1 MIRRPPRS
9 TLFPYT
15 TLFRSLAG
23 AVGADDADLGAGQER
38 QGDVVED
45 HLVAVRLAR
54 TDHRVDVLGHWGFEP
69 SVRSRA
75 GAGRGDRIAMP
86 APPPA
91 FSTPILPVREAHV
104 SDGSNSS
111 VAMRSSASTPC
122 NVASPSS

>member
-23 AVGADDADLGAGQER
+23 AVGADDADLGAGEER

-75 GAGRGDRIAMP
+75 GAGRAAVARLRPHPLRSRLRSSQSGRVTPAS
-86 APPPA
+86 APPRA
-91 FSTPILPVREAHV
+91 R
-104 SDGSNSS
+104 
-111 VAMRSSASTPC
+111 R
-122 NVASPSS
+122 

>member
-23 AVGADDADLGAGQER
+23 AVGADHTDLGAREER

-75 GAGRGDRIAMP
+75 GPAHGGRVPAP
-86 APPPA
+86 APPPG
-91 FSTPILPVREAHV
+91 FSAPILPA
-104 SDGSNSS
+104 DWK
-111 VAMRSSASTPC
+111 STR
-122 NVASPSS
+122 